1 MNSENLKPANTLL
14 WIIISSIFGYLLF
27 GILGD
32 RPIHGVSEILL
43 LDVLFPVLMFSSLG
57 FFAGFVGILRNRTS
71 KVEINLNQ
79 VFPYFFATL
88 GFLAAHL
95 TKNGLNSTSDVG
107 TFTIALLI
115 TLFLIGSI
123 KNAML
128 VIHNAK
134 LDRANQ

>member
-1 MNSENLKPANTLL
+1 MNSENFKPANILL
-14 WIIISSIFGYLLF
+14 GIIISPILGYLLF
-27 GILGD
+27 GVLGD
-32 RPIHGVSEILL
+32 KPIHGVSKILL
-43 LDVLFPVLMFSSLG
+43 TDVFFPILMFSALG

-79 VFPYFFATL
+79 VFPYLFAAL

-107 TFTIALLI
+107 TFTVALLI
-115 TLFLIGSI
+115 TLFMIGSI
-123 KNAML
+123 KNTML

-134 LDRANQ
+134 LDRAKQ